1 MAQKPPPPL
10 PAATLVLLRDGPA
23 GIEVLLLRRNRAT
36 RFAPGAFVFPG
47 GRVDA
52 ADASPAV
59 VRAWDGLTPDAAAQ
73 RLDLGPRTAPPAI
86 AYYAAAVR
94 ETFEETG
101 ILPCVRPAGAGARP
115 NRPES
120 RAAPP
125 SSQPSAPQ
133 LLAARNALLEGSA
146 SFHQVLR
153 DLDLRL
159 DGAALVY
166 AAHWVTPAAAPRRYD
181 TRFFATRAPAGST
194 AAHDERET
202 TGAFWLSPADA
213 LARHR
218 DGTLPLV
225 FPTRRTLEDFQ
236 PFASIEHLLAHF
248 RDRRVSRVEPSAS
261 EVSGTSRRAGAILGK
276 HQIKGST

>member
-1 MAQKPPPPL
+1 MTKQPAPPL

-23 GIEVLLLRRNRAT
+23 GVEVLLLRRNQAT
-36 RFAPGAFVFPG
+36 QFAPGAFVFPG

-52 ADASPAV
+52 ADASPAM
-59 VRAWDGLTPDAAAQ
+59 VRAWDGLTPDAAAA
-73 RLDLGPRTAPPAI
+73 RLGLRPDASPPAI

-101 ILPCVRPAGAGARP
+101 ILPCARPA
-115 NRPES
+115 
-120 RAAPP
+120 
-125 SSQPSAPQ
+125 SAPE
-133 LLAARNALLEGSA
+133 LHAAREALMEGSA
-146 SFHQVLR
+146 SFPRVLR

-166 AAHWVTPAAAPRRYD
+166 IGHWVTPADAPRRYD
-181 TRFFATRAPAGST
+181 TRFFATRAPAGSA

-202 TGAFWLSPADA
+202 TGAYWLSPADA

-236 PFASIEHLLAHF
+236 PFASVEDLLAHC
-248 RDRRVSRVEPSAS
+248 RDRRVSRIEPTAS
-261 EVSGTSRRAGAILGK
+261 ELPGGTNRKSGGIFSENLTMATSGWRQENR
-276 HQIKGST
+276 